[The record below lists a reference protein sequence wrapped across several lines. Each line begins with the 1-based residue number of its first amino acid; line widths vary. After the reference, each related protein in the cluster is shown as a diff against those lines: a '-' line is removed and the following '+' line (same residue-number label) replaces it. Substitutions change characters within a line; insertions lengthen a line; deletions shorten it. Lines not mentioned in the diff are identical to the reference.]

1 MPILVFKI
9 CHRLLVFVTIL
20 SLVLLGGKKTAAR
33 DGVDDDVPR
42 DDERGGAGATTT
54 RRISLDVFFFSVR
67 ERICRDDEL
76 TQSGCPIAR
85 SLILSL
91 SPFLFFLS
99 FSLPRLFAREK
110 REVDVFMHLLE
121 R

>member
-9 CHRLLVFVTIL
+9 CHRLLVFVTVL

-54 RRISLDVFFFSVR
+54 TRISLVDVIF
-67 ERICRDDEL
+67 
-76 TQSGCPIAR
+76 
-85 SLILSL
+85 
-91 SPFLFFLS
+91 SPFES
-99 FSLPRLFAREK
+99 EFAET
-110 REVDVFMHLLE
+110 MN
-121 R
+121 

>member
-42 DDERGGAGATTT
+42 DDERGGAGATTRT
-54 RRISLDVFFFSVR
+54 RRISL
-67 ERICRDDEL
+67 
-76 TQSGCPIAR
+76 
-85 SLILSL
+85 
-91 SPFLFFLS
+91 
-99 FSLPRLFAREK
+99 
-110 REVDVFMHLLE
+110 VDVFSPFESEFAETMN
-121 R
+121 